1 MINYVGLFL
10 GAYFLGF
17 ALFYGIAFFKSISER
32 MI

>member
-1 MINYVGLFL
+1 MIDYVGSFL

-17 ALFYGIAFFKSISER
+17 ALFYGIGFFKSISDR